1 MSSFSKQIRVAPPLN
16 PFKVFSGPP
25 FWVLSYDWSLLLFS
39 YKSSDPPKNPP
50 LPTDDKYWPVPYKAD
65 SSEGHVGIRLIH
77 VSPRKLRR
85 ILWVNSYVVAPG
97 VAYGSNEKFHDFF
110 S

>member
-1 MSSFSKQIRVAPPLN
+1 MSSFSKQIWVVPPLN
-16 PFKVFSGPP
+16 PFKVFSDLP
-25 FWVLSYDWSLLLFS
+25 FGFS
-39 YKSSDPPKNPP
+39 VTTDPFFCSPTNQVIPLQNPP
-50 LPTDDKYWPVPYKAD
+50 LPPGDKYWPVPYKAD

-77 VSPRKLRR
+77 VSLRKLRR

-97 VAYGSNEKFHDFF
+97 VAYGSDEKFHDFF